1 LDVVKLF
8 RKSHLPDYQQRTK
21 LQNFMATIYC
31 TRKAAKEAGLSEVQ
45 LVENPHD
52 DSPLGS
58 WHINLFFRRRKKCL
72 IFTNTRTLYS
82 FVVENVKRA
91 AVRDLAVLFRKE
103 LRRSLF
109 HEEFN
114 AEIMKR
120 VTSATENIQL
130 ARASNRSVLSSMND
144 LIWQHDGYTETV
156 EEQGCEDLVAVNR
169 QINRT
174 PMGTLQYALPVEK
187 FKELLGIPYDR
198 KKEGVYFLG
207 EWRRPENP

>member
-1 LDVVKLF
+1 
-8 RKSHLPDYQQRTK
+8 
-21 LQNFMATIYC
+21 MATIYC
-31 TRKAAKEAGLSEVQ
+31 TRKAAKEADLSEAQ
-45 LVENPHD
+45 LTKDPQD

-58 WHINLFFRRRKKCL
+58 WHAHLFFRRRKKCL

-91 AVRDLAVLFRKE
+91 DARNLAALFRKE

-109 HEEFN
+109 HEEFS
-114 AEIMKR
+114 AEIMRK
-120 VTSATENIQL
+120 VTSETENIQF

-144 LIWQHDGYTETV
+144 LIWQHDGYAETV
-156 EEQGCEDLVAVNR
+156 EEQGREDLVAVNR

-174 PMGTLQYALPVEK
+174 PMGAMQYALPVER
-187 FKELLGIPYDR
+187 FKELLGVPYDR

-207 EWRRPENP
+207 EWPKAHY